1 MKSVWIGA
9 LALLALTA
17 AETKKTAVKKGIQK
31 PGVQIAMAKLKPEV
45 TFDVPQAPDWI
56 AIDESVWISHS
67 PANLITRIDPK
78 ANKLLEPVK
87 VGKNPCSGL
96 AAGFGSLWV
105 PICGDQAI
113 TRIDLKTGKV
123 TATFPLPVP
132 DSEGGI
138 ATGAGSVWMVTDK
151 KGTLARIDPD
161 NNKVVAEIQ
170 LPEGSFNV
178 NFGEDAV
185 WATSTTKNLLTRVD
199 PNTNLVVES
208 IPVGKTPRFFAI
220 GEGAIWVLNQGDGS
234 VSKVDVKTNKVTE
247 TIQTGA
253 SGEGGDISAGE
264 GSVWIT
270 VFDLPLTRIDV
281 ASNKVVQ
288 QFTGEGGDAVRF
300 GLGSVWLCHLKGGK
314 VWRFDPKRIEATL
327 AE

>member
-1 MKSVWIGA
+1 
-9 LALLALTA
+9 
-17 AETKKTAVKKGIQK
+17 
-31 PGVQIAMAKLKPEV
+31 
-45 TFDVPQAPDWI
+45 VPQAPDWI
-56 AIDESVWISHS
+56 AIDESVWISHY
-67 PANLITRIDPK
+67 PANVITRIDPK
-78 ANKLLEPVK
+78 TNKLLEPVK
-87 VGKNPCSGL
+87 VGKNPCAGL

-105 PICGDQAI
+105 PICGDQSVS
-113 TRIDLKTGKV
+113 RIDLKTGKI
-123 TATFPLPVP
+123 TATFPIPVP
-132 DSEGGI
+132 DSEGGL
-138 ATGAGSVWMVTDK
+138 ATGAGSVWLVTDK

-178 NFGEDAV
+178 NFGEGSV
-185 WATSTTKNLLTRVD
+185 WATSTTKNVLTRVD

-208 IPVGKTPRFFAI
+208 IAVGKTPRFFAI
-220 GEGAIWVLNQGDGS
+220 GEGVVWVLNQGDGS
-234 VSKVDVKTNKVTE
+234 VSKVDVKTNKVVE

-253 SGEGGDISAGE
+253 SGQGGDISVGE
-264 GSVWIT
+264 GSVWVT